1 MRYRSALLL
10 VTFLGSA
17 LAQQALDGALTI
29 ALASDFKVPP
39 NVLAAMQEEVE
50 GVYAPAGVRVAWH
63 DANSKTPEVYERL
76 ASIRLRGKC
85 VLGAPFPA
93 TMRLIKTD
101 LEALGQ
107 TQVVDGM
114 VLPIAD
120 VLCDSVRKLIDRDM
134 RSSPAAERNEL
145 FGRALG
151 RVMAHEL
158 YHILLRTRDHGHD
171 GLARPA
177 QNSVELL
184 AAPNPFAERDERKVS
199 APASV
204 SAGGSAESDR

>member
-10 VTFLGSA
+10 VTFFGSA
-17 LAQQALDGALTI
+17 LAQQPFDGALTV
-29 ALASDFKVPP
+29 ALSSDYKVPP
-39 NVLAAMQEEVE
+39 DVLRAMQVEVE
-50 GVYAPAGVRVAWH
+50 SVFAPTGVRVAWH
-63 DANSKTPEVYERL
+63 DANSGTPGVYERL

-93 TMRLIKTD
+93 TRRLIKTD
-101 LEALGQ
+101 VDALGQ

-120 VLCDSVRKLIDRDM
+120 VLCDSVRKLIDRDV
-134 RSSPAAERNEL
+134 RSSPAAERDEL
-145 FGRALG
+145 LGRALG

-158 YHILLRTRDHGHD
+158 YHVLLRTRDHGHD

-177 QNSVELL
+177 QSSVELL
-184 AAPNPFAERDERKVS
+184 AARNPFAEQDELKV
-199 APASV
+199 SV
-204 SAGGSAESDR
+204 SASVPTGGSAESDR